1 MCYIVPNKF
10 LHTESAE
17 KLRLMIKDKIVKL
30 DDFGTVQLFKDK
42 TIYSSI
48 LTVGTTNVEK
58 LAYRTVD
65 NVAHLWNDEVE
76 QYSLI
81 PKQGLNCMPWAEN
94 SNIND
99 DSPWLVSDDDVYL
112 SMMKKARAKIVSLAD
127 IVDIYNGIQTSAE
140 KVYKIEGKTIV
151 SEDENYVKFRVQ
163 DKEYMIEK
171 GILRLYFKP
180 TRTEQGALDTYSDI
194 NQVKVNY
201 NIFPYDENGNFITK
215 DIMETQYPYAWEYL
229 LEHKDTLLPK
239 SLGGNRDVQPV
250 VSDKDEWYRYGR
262 SQAITSLNN
271 RDKIIVGVNRKKDD
285 PLYLMDKTH
294 YLIASGGTAG
304 YVGISLKEDSEYQL
318 EYIHAW
324 LSHPWTDW
332 YLQSIGSDF
341 EGGFIARG
349 TYTLPM
355 VPFIKLDFAD
365 KKQKELYDQVVAN
378 TRRIGELNEEL
389 LSKKDKATLN
399 VLEKEKNR
407 LIKKNE
413 GLSNWF
419 ILCYKVL

>member
-1 MCYIVPNKF
+1 M
-10 LHTESAE
+10 
-17 KLRLMIKDKIVKL
+17 
-30 DDFGTVQLFKDK
+30 
-42 TIYSSI
+42 
-48 LTVGTTNVEK
+48 
-58 LAYRTVD
+58 
-65 NVAHLWNDEVE
+65 
-76 QYSLI
+76 
-81 PKQGLNCMPWAEN
+81 
-94 SNIND
+94 
-99 DSPWLVSDDDVYL
+99 
-112 SMMKKARAKIVSLAD
+112 AD

-151 SEDENYVKFRVQ
+151 SEDENYVKFRVR
-163 DKEYMIEK
+163 DKEYMIER

-201 NIFPYDENGNFITK
+201 NIFPYDENGSFITK
-215 DIMETQYPYAWEYL
+215 NIMETQYPHAWEYL

-239 SLGGNRDVQPV
+239 SLGGNRDVQPI

-365 KKQKELYDQVVAN
+365 KKQKELYDQVVSN

-389 LSKKDKATLN
+389 LSRKDKATQN

-413 GLSNWF
+413 EM
-419 ILCYKVL
+419 ITKVYQQKFLGDHMKLKEDSSVQKLRGAYYTPLPLAEMMVKLFASRMDCKNVLEPSCGDGVLFGCVNLNLIVLKRYASIDAVEIDGVEAKKSRRKNESL